1 MDDKT
6 LREYRNLRTAGN
18 RASQALRMARYKA
31 RMVGEDFPRY
41 YGDKITME
49 LPRGESIVMVL
60 EPDHDA
66 DIDERLNVSCED
78 VERYSEVTEHA
89 HDGWIDR
96 NGRVLFDAAGNRSYR
111 YAWQWWTDNYGF
123 AQFWED
129 GKREHSRHDAWLRA
143 REMVAESF
151 NVYREARED
160 GYVGYVVTLHDADG
174 DEVDSDSCGGFEATG
189 DYAGQ
194 EAFHAA
200 ESMAKARAKYW
211 EARAAEAKRDC
222 IALRKRFSDDA
233 SEYRFLRTSPDAA
246 RLPSTCEIVRDRLVQ
261 LRARHRDAL
270 RVVTA

>member
-6 LREYRNLRTAGN
+6 LREYRNLRAAGN
-18 RASQALRMARYKA
+18 RASQALRMARYNV
-31 RMVGEDFPRY
+31 RMVGKDFSRY

-49 LPRGESIVMVL
+49 LPRGESITMVL
-60 EPDHDA
+60 EPDHNA
-66 DIDERLNVSCED
+66 DIDERLNVSRED
-78 VERYSEVTEHA
+78 VERYSDVMEHA

-96 NGRVLFDAAGNRSYR
+96 DGRVLLDMGRNWHRR
-111 YAWQWWTDNYGF
+111 WQWWMGGYGF

-151 NVYREARED
+151 KYYREVRED
-160 GYVGYVVTLHDADG
+160 GYVSYVVALHDADG
-174 DEVDSDSCGGFEATG
+174 DEVDSDSCGGFEATA

-194 EAFHAA
+194 EAFRAA
-200 ESMAKARAKYW
+200 ESMAEARAKYW
-211 EARAAEAKRDC
+211 KARAAEAKHDA

-233 SEYRFLRTSPDAA
+233 SEYRFLRASPDAA
-246 RLPSTCEIVRDRLVQ
+246 RFPSTCEIVRDRLVQ

>member
-66 DIDERLNVSCED
+66 DIDERLNVSRED
-78 VERYSEVTEHA
+78 VALYSDVTEHA
-89 HDGWIDR
+89 HDGWISRD
-96 NGRVLFDAAGNRSYR
+96 GRVLFDAAGNRSYR
-111 YAWQWWTDNYGF
+111 HTWQWWTDGYGF

-129 GKREHSRHDAWLRA
+129 GKREHSRHNAWLRA

-151 NVYREARED
+151 KYYREARED

-174 DEVDSDSCGGFEATG
+174 DEVDSESCWGFEATG

-194 EAFHAA
+194 EAFHVA
-200 ESMAKARAKYW
+200 ESMAEARAKYW
-211 EARAAEAKRDC
+211 KARTAEAKRDA

-233 SEYRFLRTSPDAA
+233 LEYRFLRASPDAA
-246 RLPSTCEIVRDRLVQ
+246 RLPSTCGIVRDRLAQ
-261 LRARHRDAL
+261 LRERHRDAL